1 MENDFVD
8 VFPSAGGVGDSP
20 VKGQPEGS
28 STSNARSLSLSLT
41 SQSHPGL
48 HTGGGREA
56 LVSPRH
62 PSLAKEGG
70 LRSARAVP
78 EAGEAAAA
86 AASASAAA
94 REEDVEMTLEQ
105 ESEDRPSLGL
115 ALSIDPVDDCA
126 YVPTELEKKKAK
138 LEKYRYECSE
148 VGGVRACAERPENR
162 GLATERETR
171 GCARD
176 KKESQHFWFLISW
189 IQYGAREERT
199 GFFFGGPRL
208 PLPRWRWVFFMESS
222 QTGSFGERVWR
233 EEGLKIEGDPRR
245 DVGGTYAEDLFR
257 DLL

>member
-20 VKGQPEGS
+20 VKGQPEGG
-28 STSNARSLSLSLT
+28 STSNPRSLSLSSLT
-41 SQSHPGL
+41 SHPGL

-86 AASASAAA
+86 AA
-94 REEDVEMTLEQ
+94 RDEDVEMMLEQ
-105 ESEDRPSLGL
+105 ESEERPSLGL

-138 LEKYRYECSE
+138 LEKYKYECSE
-148 VGGVRACAERPENR
+148 VSVVSLRGPRAGLENR
-162 GLATERETR
+162 GLATEE
-171 GCARD
+171 
-176 KKESQHFWFLISW
+176 
-189 IQYGAREERT
+189 
-199 GFFFGGPRL
+199 GG
-208 PLPRWRWVFFMESS
+208 
-222 QTGSFGERVWR
+222 
-233 EEGLKIEGDPRR
+233 
-245 DVGGTYAEDLFR
+245 
-257 DLL
+257 